1 MAIRILSGE
10 NITGSFEVS
19 GKVGIG
25 TAPTSR
31 NLSVFRGTA
40 GSVANFLHYTDA
52 SNFAGLYIGV
62 SQSSETV
69 SLNASGSTGGNFE
82 MQCGNA
88 TVLSLNNTSATF
100 AGFATFTGRVD
111 SINGEGFRLKNAAN
125 STNEGGFTRSGYWE
139 GNTNRDPGI
148 FAETGLNL
156 RFYAGGSGTPK
167 MILSSTGNVGIG
179 TGTNIYG
186 DLHLQGG
193 QQDIVLTNTAADG
206 VAGLTIS
213 RIIGQARGYS
223 NNGAV
228 MQSIDFETK

>member
-10 NITGSFEVS
+10 NITGSIELS

-40 GSVANFLHYTDA
+40 GSSVANFLHYTDA

-88 TVLSLNNTSATF
+88 TVLSC
-100 AGFATFTGRVD
+100 
-111 SINGEGFRLKNAAN
+111 K
-125 STNEGGFTRSGYWE
+125 
-139 GNTNRDPGI
+139 
-148 FAETGLNL
+148 
-156 RFYAGGSGTPK
+156 
-167 MILSSTGNVGIG
+167 
-179 TGTNIYG
+179 
-186 DLHLQGG
+186 
-193 QQDIVLTNTAADG
+193 
-206 VAGLTIS
+206 
-213 RIIGQARGYS
+213 
-223 NNGAV
+223 
-228 MQSIDFETK
+228 